1 MQSTYDDYGDRSD
14 DFSPEETRDIPLFG
28 FITGSLISFVLWVGI
43 AWMVW
48 LVSQAAY
55 R

>member
-1 MQSTYDDYGDRSD
+1 MQTTYENTADSRD
-14 DFSPEETRDIPLFG
+14 DFSPEETKDIPLFG
-28 FITGSLISFVLWVGI
+28 FITGSLISFVLWVAI